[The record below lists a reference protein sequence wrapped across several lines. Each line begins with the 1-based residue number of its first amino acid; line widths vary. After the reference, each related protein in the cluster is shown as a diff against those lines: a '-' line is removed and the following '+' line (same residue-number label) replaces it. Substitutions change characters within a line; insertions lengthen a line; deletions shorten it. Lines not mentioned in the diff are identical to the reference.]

1 MKGVMI
7 QGTASDVG
15 KSLIVTALCRLF
27 ANEGMK
33 VAPFKSQNMS
43 NNSYVTNDGLEIGTC
58 PRDSSRGSKNR
69 GNRMD
74 ESNFAKAPFRPGIQ
88 RLFTWESS

>member
-15 KSLIVTALCRLF
+15 KSLIATALCRLF

-33 VAPFKSQNMS
+33 VAHLNRK
-43 NNSYVTNDGLEIGTC
+43 IC
-58 PRDSSRGSKNR
+58 PIIL
-69 GNRMD
+69 M
-74 ESNFAKAPFRPGIQ
+74 
-88 RLFTWESS
+88 

>member
-15 KSLIVTALCRLF
+15 KSLIATALCRLF

-43 NNSYVTNDGLEIGTC
+43 NNSYVTHDGLEIGRAQGIQAEAAKTEATVL
-58 PRDSSRGSKNR
+58 
-69 GNRMD
+69 D
-74 ESNFAKAPFRPGIQ
+74 ESHFAQAAFRPGI
-88 RLFTWESS
+88 RDCVAWESS

>member
-15 KSLIVTALCRLF
+15 KSLIATALCRLF
-27 ANEGMK
+27 ANEGIK

-43 NNSYVTNDGLEIGTC
+43 NNSYVTMMGWKLAVPKGY
-58 PRDSSRGSKNR
+58 RQKRRK
-69 GNRMD
+69 
-74 ESNFAKAPFRPGIQ
+74 
-88 RLFTWESS
+88 